1 MAEPFS
7 IATGA
12 LQVAGAGFQVVKT
25 LAAYI
30 QAVNG
35 FDKSVAAIQL
45 EVKVTSSTLE
55 SLSTLLN
62 DHEAENICST
72 KIVGDAQ
79 QVFRG
84 CFAAFDEV
92 DQAFR
97 NVVKTGNDGKRPSFS
112 AGARLKWPL
121 RKGKVETLQANLERL
136 KTTLLLMLSVMSFAR
151 EKARSDAKRAFLE
164 KLQIKC
170 LMRSEELAR
179 ERYGAL
185 AARLDAAEKNISES
199 GLSPSSRAIDQG
211 PGTPQDADNP
221 GSSDHPNQRSSLL
234 EHLEACTSAV
244 ANLTH
249 ALDSAR
255 QKYIAQS
262 LFQLQDVDLPWQ
274 ALGTVWGRLEAFDG
288 ERMAAISESSIQH
301 CDFDPPA
308 VWDNC
313 MEGEG
318 SVVPQ
323 KGVDGRWIR
332 GADESSERNTPLSP
346 ELGGGEIRLTPKDH
360 YKASSTG
367 TEQPINEPYCS
378 PSPMLPKSES
388 TPEHQNLVPMKED
401 GLDVD
406 RPAKSSRPL
415 IRHLSRGA
423 INRFPRRQRRRP
435 QDEGPPLLRRRCDSN
450 IAPDISDFELEL
462 EDAESSKENASSASS
477 SSSPSRELSTTPSR
491 PEPQPHPSPPAR
503 VPSTS
508 PSSTIS
514 GGSSETVDR
523 SPQDSQQD
531 PPEKRRYAHA
541 RNNMKPPPSTLL
553 IKRGEVGRRR
563 IACRVVLKTDRLLL
577 RESGRDGE
585 KTEFG
590 AAAPPTPPPQ
600 EEAGR
605 VGTAEESAI
614 TEDSED
620 SGHDYADDGMEEVD
634 ALINRW
640 TTLQV

>member
-1 MAEPFS
+1 
-7 IATGA
+7 
-12 LQVAGAGFQVVKT
+12 
-25 LAAYI
+25 
-30 QAVNG
+30 
-35 FDKSVAAIQL
+35 
-45 EVKVTSSTLE
+45 
-55 SLSTLLN
+55 
-62 DHEAENICST
+62 
-72 KIVGDAQ
+72 
-79 QVFRG
+79 
-84 CFAAFDEV
+84 
-92 DQAFR
+92 
-97 NVVKTGNDGKRPSFS
+97 
-112 AGARLKWPL
+112 
-121 RKGKVETLQANLERL
+121 
-136 KTTLLLMLSVMSFAR
+136 
-151 EKARSDAKRAFLE
+151 
-164 KLQIKC
+164 
-170 LMRSEELAR
+170 MRSEELAR
-179 ERYGAL
+179 DRYGAL
-185 AARLDAAEKNISES
+185 AARLGAAEKNLSKS

-221 GSSDHPNQRSSLL
+221 GSSGHPNQRSPLL

-255 QKYIAQS
+255 QKYIAES

-274 ALGTVWGRLEAFDG
+274 ALGTVWGRLEVFDG

-308 VWDNC
+308 VWDNLV
-313 MEGEG
+313 EGG
-318 SVVPQ
+318 RIVVQ
-323 KGVDGRWIR
+323 QEVADGRCIR
-332 GADESSERNTPLSP
+332 AVGESLENDVHLSP
-346 ELGGGEIRLTPKDH
+346 GLDGGETRLTSRDH
-360 YKASSTG
+360 GKASSTG
-367 TEQPINEPYCS
+367 TEQAINVPYGS

-388 TPEHQNLVPMKED
+388 TPEHQNRVPMKED

-406 RPAKSSRPL
+406 RPAKGSRPL
-415 IRHLSRGA
+415 IRRLSRGA

-462 EDAESSKENASSASS
+462 EDAESSKEAPSSASS
-477 SSSPSRELSTTPSR
+477 SSSPSGEEPSTPSR
-491 PEPQPHPSPPAR
+491 SEPQPHPSPPAR

-508 PSSTIS
+508 PPPTILGASSQ
-514 GGSSETVDR
+514 TVDR

-531 PPEKRRYAHA
+531 PPERRKYAQA
-541 RNNMKPPPSTLL
+541 RNNMKPPSTIL
-553 IKRGEVGRRR
+553 IERGEVGRRR

-590 AAAPPTPPPQ
+590 AAAPPTPRPQ
-600 EEAGR
+600 EDAGR

-620 SGHDYADDGMEEVD
+620 SGHDYAEDGMEEVD